1 MKANRA
7 PDLTGAWI
15 QRVESHDGT
24 LTFHVEG
31 LRRSGLMF
39 SGKVVFEGVSKL
51 EGFDPRL
58 TTGAPTLRGGMTIHK
73 QQSQP
78 GETVF
83 DLVRNT
89 GPGDVDEPRFTISHA
104 SVTAGLR
111 LSLSPTL
118 RAWVGFYPLAR
129 DRTYTR

>member
-1 MKANRA
+1 MKTNRA

-24 LTFHVEG
+24 LTFHIEG
-31 LRRSGLMF
+31 IRRSGLLF
-39 SGKVVFEGVSKL
+39 SGKVIFEGIRKL

-58 TTGAPTLRGGMTIHK
+58 TTGTPVLRGGMTIRR
-73 QQSQP
+73 QLSQP

-83 DLVRNT
+83 ELARDT
-89 GPGDVDEPRFTISHA
+89 GPGDVDEPRFIISHE
-104 SVTAGLR
+104 SVTATLR
-111 LSLSPTL
+111 LSLSPTV